1 MSELLKDD
9 LREIKDNIVYSKQT
23 VFAFDFY
30 GETGKGGRTENQD
43 SFWFGDTSYG
53 LLLIVCDGMG
63 GGPGGR
69 TASTLAVQK
78 IGNYINQHPNLKP
91 EDVVIGSVL
100 AANRAIYTFAKQHLE
115 LMGMGSTCIVALL
128 TEENAIV
135 CHVGDSRLYQLR
147 GHKELFH
154 TFDHSQVYEM
164 VKNGIMNEEEAR
176 LSPISNVITKAL
188 GLSLDLKIDIK
199 TDSSSDI
206 VELPY
211 QKGDR
216 FVLCTDGIHGVL
228 ANSVLIKELSAS
240 GDVEDIVN
248 DLHSK
253 IHQLGVNSGNQHDNL
268 TLIMAVAK
276 DSSLMGEA
284 QRPSKFVPKKRSNSK
299 IHKYLKWMIAIISIL
314 FILGILL
321 LNSSVSNNT
330 NDSSIPDT
338 LNVIDTV
345 NKNTNIERDN
355 SDIAPQKKGNSI
367 NDETDYGSFMGR
379 GKDTIPPTSST
390 THQGKETKKGKDIKP
405 KSQVNNKTSQE
416 NKNSK
421 NSESENQQ
429 ENEIAVKSE
438 KKAKKKEPK
447 ITF

>member
-1 MSELLKDD
+1 MSEILKDD
-9 LREIKDNIVYSKQT
+9 LREIKDNTVYSKQT
-23 VFAFDFY
+23 VFAFDLY
-30 GETGKGGRTENQD
+30 GETGKGGRAENQD

-69 TASTLAVQK
+69 TASTLAVQE

-91 EDVVIGSVL
+91 GDVVIGSVL

-115 LMGMGSTCIVALL
+115 LMGMGSTCVVALL
-128 TEENAIV
+128 TEEKAIV

-154 TFDHSQVYEM
+154 TSDHSQVYEM

-188 GLSLDLKIDIK
+188 GLSLDLKIEIK
-199 TDSSSDI
+199 TDTSSDI
-206 VELPY
+206 LELPY

-240 GDVEDIVN
+240 GDLENILN

-284 QRPSKFVPKKRSNSK
+284 QRPSKFVPKKRNTPK
-299 IHKYLKWMIAIISIL
+299 MHKYLKWVIAIVAVL
-314 FILGILL
+314 FIFGILL
-321 LNSSVSNNT
+321 LKSSVSNNT
-330 NDSSIPDT
+330 KDSSIHDT
-338 LNVIDTV
+338 LNVLDTV
-345 NKNTNIERDN
+345 NKNTNIKKDN
-355 SDIAPQKKGNSI
+355 SDIVPQKKAKSI
-367 NDETDYGSFMGR
+367 NDETDYGSFIGR
-379 GKDTIPPTSST
+379 GKDTITPTSPKN
-390 THQGKETKKGKDIKP
+390 HQGKETKKGKDIKQ
-405 KSQVNNKTSQE
+405 KTQVDKKTSKD
-416 NKNSK
+416 NNSK
-421 NSESENQQ
+421 ISEAEKRQ
-429 ENEIAVKSE
+429 EKEIAVKRE
-438 KKAKKKEPK
+438 NKAKKKDPK